1 VHNYVHWTKKTNLET
16 YHRYTPFW
24 STWVVANISMF
35 GDSDNAVIG
44 TSTCIAS
51 ICLARIT
58 SQILRLRSILDDRS
72 HFPSSLKHKS
82 VIRSVWPSNLRT
94 SLRATTSNNL
104 IVKSSATVA
113 RRPEI
118 HYKLQSTSW
127 LKNMN
132 YTLKIFSS
140 THNHSSYTSTLLLFY
155 QKGIRNLQTHGYRN
169 MKSNEY
175 SDYHYNDGKQS

>member
-58 SQILRLRSILDDRS
+58 SQILRLPSILDDRS

-118 HYKLQSTSW
+118 HYKPSINFMAQEYELYI
-127 LKNMN
+127 KN
-132 YTLKIFSS
+132 IF
-140 THNHSSYTSTLLLFY
+140 FY
-155 QKGIRNLQTHGYRN
+155 
-169 MKSNEY
+169 S
-175 SDYHYNDGKQS
+175 

>member
-1 VHNYVHWTKKTNLET
+1 MQQKLGKMGNVFCKIMFYEQITNLET
-16 YHRYTPFW
+16 NQRYTPFW

-58 SQILRLRSILDDRS
+58 SQILRLPSILDDRS

-94 SLRATTSNNL
+94 SLRATMSNNL
-104 IVKSSATVA
+104 IIKSSATVA
-113 RRPEI
+113 RRPRNHNFSI
-118 HYKLQSTSW
+118 TSRV
-127 LKNMN
+127 KNMN
-132 YTLKIFSS
+132 HAVGISFP
-140 THNHSSYTSTLLLFY
+140 LF
-155 QKGIRNLQTHGYRN
+155 I
-169 MKSNEY
+169 
-175 SDYHYNDGKQS
+175 HYFFNKKELGM